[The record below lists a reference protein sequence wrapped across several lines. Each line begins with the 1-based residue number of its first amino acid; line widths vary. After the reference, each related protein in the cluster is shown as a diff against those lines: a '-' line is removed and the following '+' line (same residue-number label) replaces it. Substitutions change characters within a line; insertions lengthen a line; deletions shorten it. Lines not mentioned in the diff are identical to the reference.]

1 MVHFLTNTIFFILK
15 KKKKKKKSR
24 QTYFKNEW
32 LKRDKHKNWLQAI
45 SNNNKLVYC
54 KKCRKNFNTLSA
66 NPTKWPNTLK
76 QFISKRRA
84 IALAR
89 ATHAVHCRT
98 CKTLCD
104 ELIARQQFSNCA
116 QLSFRK

>member
-1 MVHFLTNTIFFILK
+1 MVLFLTNTIFFIL
-15 KKKKKKKSR
+15 KKKKKSR

-32 LKRDKHKNWLQAI
+32 LKRDEHKDWLQAI

-76 QFISKRRA
+76 QFIGKQF
-84 IALAR
+84 
-89 ATHAVHCRT
+89 T

-104 ELIARQQFSNCA
+104 ELIARQHFSNCA